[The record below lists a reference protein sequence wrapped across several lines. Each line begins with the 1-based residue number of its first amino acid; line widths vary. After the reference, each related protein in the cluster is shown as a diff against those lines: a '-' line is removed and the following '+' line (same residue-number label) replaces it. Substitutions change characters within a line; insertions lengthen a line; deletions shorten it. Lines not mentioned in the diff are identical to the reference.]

1 MIDVSEDLNVVSF
14 QSPEPSSSLER
25 LKERFETVPQE
36 YLDMCAEASEIVLRT
51 DSNKPIRFWSSSECI
66 GMDELYQVS
75 EEIPGSMPIGDT
87 GGRGI
92 VYMVGE
98 EGFGVYI
105 VGWGALSREDARF
118 IAPSLT
124 KFVGEGVGLDV
135 YEKYA

>member
-1 MIDVSEDLNVVSF
+1 
-14 QSPEPSSSLER
+14 
-25 LKERFETVPQE
+25 
-36 YLDMCAEASEIVLRT
+36 MCAEASEIVLRT